1 MYISIQD
8 LCFSY
13 PDTNRAA
20 VDHFSLTIGKGEVV
34 SILGKSGS
42 GKSTILRLLAG
53 LEKPSKGSLCI
64 QENVVFD
71 DKVFLAPEKRG
82 IGMVFQ
88 DYALFPHMI
97 VQDNIKFGLSHLKK
111 EEKKKRIQEV
121 LELVELEDYGNRYPH
136 QLSGGQQQRVAIARA
151 IAPNPHLILLDEPF
165 SNLDAELQVKIR
177 KELRDILKKAN
188 ITSIFV
194 THDENDAFALADW
207 IIKLKDGRIDAM
219 GRPCDLLGASR
230 PSEIRQQEPELVG
243 V

>member
-1 MYISIQD
+1 MHISIQD

-13 PDTNRAA
+13 PGTNRAA

-88 DYALFPHMI
+88 DYALFPHMT
-97 VQDNIKFGLSHLKK
+97 VHDNIKFGLSHLKK
-111 EEKKKRIQEV
+111 EDKKKRIQ
-121 LELVELEDYGNRYPH
+121 
-136 QLSGGQQQRVAIARA
+136 
-151 IAPNPHLILLDEPF
+151 
-165 SNLDAELQVKIR
+165 
-177 KELRDILKKAN
+177 
-188 ITSIFV
+188 
-194 THDENDAFALADW
+194 
-207 IIKLKDGRIDAM
+207 
-219 GRPCDLLGASR
+219 
-230 PSEIRQQEPELVG
+230 
-243 V
+243 